1 MLVFV
6 LRTSIFFKYGIL
18 DQIFKVLD
26 DEDVSVKEKI
36 PFLPILSKKNMKM
49 ILLTSSK
56 TTYLKNPNN
65 LEKLHPDF
73 SEEGEEEML
82 KMRVFSAKI

>member
-36 PFLPILSKKNMKM
+36 PFLPILSKK
-49 ILLTSSK
+49 I
-56 TTYLKNPNN
+56 
-65 LEKLHPDF
+65 
-73 SEEGEEEML
+73 
-82 KMRVFSAKI
+82 